1 MSTPDQRL
9 MDLGQKII
17 EYRNNA
23 DIKQEA
29 FAKELGIS
37 RTTLSFIENGSQA
50 PSFEVLVKLAQI
62 TNINFNELIDVKS
75 KNIVVVDTNILLN
88 RPEMLG
94 VLLKDCDQV
103 YIPIPVIEEINYQ
116 KDHGKEKERR
126 NASLCEDIIVKKKTE
141 KLDIHT
147 DSDIDGSNDD
157 KILDIAIKLAE
168 KDISNS
174 VYLLTNDK
182 DFILKNTKGLTN
194 LRIIGSNQYIKIFSE
209 KDGYNDALSQ
219 RFFVAV
225 LKRDLDSAKNL
236 LEKKG
241 KSINVNA
248 IDSRS
253 GYTPLIQALVKH
265 QEVEVVEQLLT
276 ANGIPYVYYDYGKL
290 INEGEI
296 NKIDGIR
303 LVFLDIRL
311 EDGNEEAKNI
321 YSVLAS
327 TIETIIG
334 VNNGPYTI
342 VLWTNEYQLKDEV
355 EDFLMKRLSDEDTT
369 RPTYICALDK
379 KDFLEKP
386 ESLFGRVNDE
396 LNKNRPLEFLTTLE
410 SMTMEIPLSL
420 LKMLLYETG
429 NGIDPSSINK
439 LLMLLASVESTDEI
453 DNVKATKNIL
463 SVIADLVKDRYLD
476 LTSNNN
482 RISELAEYMDVLPTF
497 DPNNVSIEV
506 KARLNTAFNIN
517 THGSENEKLPGK
529 VYKTNQIDDLD
540 SFDKSTFGKKGKQ
553 LVLTKKDKKV
563 VVVYDLIKVDITP
576 GCDYAQ
582 DKAFISTYAYGYLIH
597 IYKFEDEKG
606 NKEWLEWKYA
616 GMISDAGGVYFTP
629 YFLNGDE
636 LCMLLVNTKWI
647 RFEKYEVNEDNY
659 LFRLNDSLTSD
670 IRKSASDNIA
680 RVGIPCV

>member
-1 MSTPDQRL
+1 
-9 MDLGQKII
+9 
-17 EYRNNA
+17 
-23 DIKQEA
+23 
-29 FAKELGIS
+29 
-37 RTTLSFIENGSQA
+37 
-50 PSFEVLVKLAQI
+50 
-62 TNINFNELIDVKS
+62 
-75 KNIVVVDTNILLN
+75 
-88 RPEMLG
+88 
-94 VLLKDCDQV
+94 
-103 YIPIPVIEEINYQ
+103 
-116 KDHGKEKERR
+116 
-126 NASLCEDIIVKKKTE
+126 
-141 KLDIHT
+141 
-147 DSDIDGSNDD
+147 
-157 KILDIAIKLAE
+157 
-168 KDISNS
+168 
-174 VYLLTNDK
+174 
-182 DFILKNTKGLTN
+182 
-194 LRIIGSNQYIKIFSE
+194 
-209 KDGYNDALSQ
+209 
-219 RFFVAV
+219 
-225 LKRDLDSAKNL
+225 
-236 LEKKG
+236 
-241 KSINVNA
+241 
-248 IDSRS
+248 
-253 GYTPLIQALVKH
+253 
-265 QEVEVVEQLLT
+265 
-276 ANGIPYVYYDYGKL
+276 
-290 INEGEI
+290 
-296 NKIDGIR
+296 
-303 LVFLDIRL
+303 
-311 EDGNEEAKNI
+311 
-321 YSVLAS
+321 
-327 TIETIIG
+327 
-334 VNNGPYTI
+334 
-342 VLWTNEYQLKDEV
+342 
-355 EDFLMKRLSDEDTT
+355 MKRLSDEDTT

-396 LNKNRPLEFLTTLE
+396 LNKNRPLEFLITLE

>member
-1 MSTPDQRL
+1 MTS
-9 MDLGQKII
+9 
-17 EYRNNA
+17 N
-23 DIKQEA
+23 
-29 FAKELGIS
+29 
-37 RTTLSFIENGSQA
+37 
-50 PSFEVLVKLAQI
+50 VLPRFGKVA
-62 TNINFNELIDVKS
+62 
-75 KNIVVVDTNILLN
+75 IVDN
-88 RPEMLG
+88 
-94 VLLKDCDQV
+94 
-103 YIPIPVIEEINYQ
+103 
-116 KDHGKEKERR
+116 
-126 NASLCEDIIVKKKTE
+126 
-141 KLDIHT
+141 
-147 DSDIDGSNDD
+147 
-157 KILDIAIKLAE
+157 
-168 KDISNS
+168 
-174 VYLLTNDK
+174 
-182 DFILKNTKGLTN
+182 
-194 LRIIGSNQYIKIFSE
+194 
-209 KDGYNDALSQ
+209 
-219 RFFVAV
+219 
-225 LKRDLDSAKNL
+225 
-236 LEKKG
+236 
-241 KSINVNA
+241 
-248 IDSRS
+248 
-253 GYTPLIQALVKH
+253 KH

-276 ANGIPYVYYDYGKL
+276 ANGIPCVYYDYGKL

>member
-1 MSTPDQRL
+1 MTS
-9 MDLGQKII
+9 
-17 EYRNNA
+17 N
-23 DIKQEA
+23 
-29 FAKELGIS
+29 
-37 RTTLSFIENGSQA
+37 
-50 PSFEVLVKLAQI
+50 VLPRFGKVA
-62 TNINFNELIDVKS
+62 
-75 KNIVVVDTNILLN
+75 IVDN
-88 RPEMLG
+88 
-94 VLLKDCDQV
+94 
-103 YIPIPVIEEINYQ
+103 
-116 KDHGKEKERR
+116 
-126 NASLCEDIIVKKKTE
+126 
-141 KLDIHT
+141 
-147 DSDIDGSNDD
+147 
-157 KILDIAIKLAE
+157 
-168 KDISNS
+168 
-174 VYLLTNDK
+174 
-182 DFILKNTKGLTN
+182 
-194 LRIIGSNQYIKIFSE
+194 
-209 KDGYNDALSQ
+209 
-219 RFFVAV
+219 
-225 LKRDLDSAKNL
+225 
-236 LEKKG
+236 
-241 KSINVNA
+241 
-248 IDSRS
+248 
-253 GYTPLIQALVKH
+253 KH

-355 EDFLMKRLSDEDTT
+355 EDFL
-369 RPTYICALDK
+369 
-379 KDFLEKP
+379 
-386 ESLFGRVNDE
+386 
-396 LNKNRPLEFLTTLE
+396 
-410 SMTMEIPLSL
+410 
-420 LKMLLYETG
+420 
-429 NGIDPSSINK
+429 
-439 LLMLLASVESTDEI
+439 
-453 DNVKATKNIL
+453 
-463 SVIADLVKDRYLD
+463 
-476 LTSNNN
+476 
-482 RISELAEYMDVLPTF
+482 ISELAEYMDVLPTF

>member
-1 MSTPDQRL
+1 MKDENVYFRPRARL
-9 MDLGQKII
+9 MLELGEQLIKNESVAMLELIKNSYDAFARNVNVRLDNIDDCDAGLIVIEDDGIGMTKETVVNHWMEPATFNKKKIVDNCKEAITHNGVKRIPLGEKGIGRFGAHKLGNHIKLVTRNEDDQTNREVYFEINWNDFNNDKYLNEVEVKVFEREPEVFVGDKHGTRIEITELRHNWQKR
-17 EYRNNA
+17 EYRN
-23 DIKQEA
+23 
-29 FAKELGIS
+29 
-37 RTTLSFIENGSQA
+37 
-50 PSFEVLVKLAQI
+50 VY
-62 TNINFNELIDVKS
+62 KS
-75 KNIVVVDTNILLN
+75 
-88 RPEMLG
+88 M
-94 VLLKDCDQV
+94 
-103 YIPIPVIEEINYQ
+103 
-116 KDHGKEKERR
+116 
-126 NASLCEDIIVKKKTE
+126 
-141 KLDIHT
+141 
-147 DSDIDGSNDD
+147 
-157 KILDIAIKLAE
+157 
-168 KDISNS
+168 
-174 VYLLTNDK
+174 
-182 DFILKNTKGLTN
+182 
-194 LRIIGSNQYIKIFSE
+194 
-209 KDGYNDALSQ
+209 
-219 RFFVAV
+219 
-225 LKRDLDSAKNL
+225 
-236 LEKKG
+236 
-241 KSINVNA
+241 
-248 IDSRS
+248 
-253 GYTPLIQALVKH
+253 
-265 QEVEVVEQLLT
+265 
-276 ANGIPYVYYDYGKL
+276 
-290 INEGEI
+290 
-296 NKIDGIR
+296 
-303 LVFLDIRL
+303 
-311 EDGNEEAKNI
+311 
-321 YSVLAS
+321 
-327 TIETIIG
+327 
-334 VNNGPYTI
+334 
-342 VLWTNEYQLKDEV
+342 
-355 EDFLMKRLSDEDTT
+355 
-369 RPTYICALDK
+369 
-379 KDFLEKP
+379 
-386 ESLFGRVNDE
+386 
-396 LNKNRPLEFLTTLE
+396 
-410 SMTMEIPLSL
+410 LSL
-420 LKMLLYETG
+420 NSPFKTDDSFKIHIKSTHEE
-429 NGIDPSSINK
+429 
-439 LLMLLASVESTDEI
+439 LASVESTDEI

>member
-1 MSTPDQRL
+1 MTS
-9 MDLGQKII
+9 
-17 EYRNNA
+17 N
-23 DIKQEA
+23 
-29 FAKELGIS
+29 
-37 RTTLSFIENGSQA
+37 
-50 PSFEVLVKLAQI
+50 VLPRFGKVA
-62 TNINFNELIDVKS
+62 
-75 KNIVVVDTNILLN
+75 IVDN
-88 RPEMLG
+88 
-94 VLLKDCDQV
+94 
-103 YIPIPVIEEINYQ
+103 
-116 KDHGKEKERR
+116 
-126 NASLCEDIIVKKKTE
+126 
-141 KLDIHT
+141 
-147 DSDIDGSNDD
+147 
-157 KILDIAIKLAE
+157 
-168 KDISNS
+168 
-174 VYLLTNDK
+174 
-182 DFILKNTKGLTN
+182 
-194 LRIIGSNQYIKIFSE
+194 
-209 KDGYNDALSQ
+209 
-219 RFFVAV
+219 
-225 LKRDLDSAKNL
+225 
-236 LEKKG
+236 
-241 KSINVNA
+241 
-248 IDSRS
+248 
-253 GYTPLIQALVKH
+253 KH

-670 IRKSASDNIA
+670 TRKSASDNIA

>member
-1 MSTPDQRL
+1 M
-9 MDLGQKII
+9 
-17 EYRNNA
+17 
-23 DIKQEA
+23 
-29 FAKELGIS
+29 
-37 RTTLSFIENGSQA
+37 
-50 PSFEVLVKLAQI
+50 V
-62 TNINFNELIDVKS
+62 
-75 KNIVVVDTNILLN
+75 
-88 RPEMLG
+88 
-94 VLLKDCDQV
+94 
-103 YIPIPVIEEINYQ
+103 
-116 KDHGKEKERR
+116 
-126 NASLCEDIIVKKKTE
+126 
-141 KLDIHT
+141 
-147 DSDIDGSNDD
+147 
-157 KILDIAIKLAE
+157 
-168 KDISNS
+168 
-174 VYLLTNDK
+174 
-182 DFILKNTKGLTN
+182 
-194 LRIIGSNQYIKIFSE
+194 
-209 KDGYNDALSQ
+209 
-219 RFFVAV
+219 
-225 LKRDLDSAKNL
+225 
-236 LEKKG
+236 
-241 KSINVNA
+241 
-248 IDSRS
+248 
-253 GYTPLIQALVKH
+253 
-265 QEVEVVEQLLT
+265 
-276 ANGIPYVYYDYGKL
+276 
-290 INEGEI
+290 
-296 NKIDGIR
+296 
-303 LVFLDIRL
+303 
-311 EDGNEEAKNI
+311 NEEAKNI

-355 EDFLMKRLSDEDTT
+355 EEFLMKRLSDEDTT

-396 LNKNRPLEFLTTLE
+396 LNKNRPLEFLITLE

-420 LKMLLYETG
+420 LKMFLYETG

>member
-1 MSTPDQRL
+1 
-9 MDLGQKII
+9 
-17 EYRNNA
+17 
-23 DIKQEA
+23 
-29 FAKELGIS
+29 
-37 RTTLSFIENGSQA
+37 
-50 PSFEVLVKLAQI
+50 
-62 TNINFNELIDVKS
+62 
-75 KNIVVVDTNILLN
+75 
-88 RPEMLG
+88 
-94 VLLKDCDQV
+94 
-103 YIPIPVIEEINYQ
+103 
-116 KDHGKEKERR
+116 
-126 NASLCEDIIVKKKTE
+126 
-141 KLDIHT
+141 
-147 DSDIDGSNDD
+147 
-157 KILDIAIKLAE
+157 
-168 KDISNS
+168 
-174 VYLLTNDK
+174 
-182 DFILKNTKGLTN
+182 
-194 LRIIGSNQYIKIFSE
+194 
-209 KDGYNDALSQ
+209 
-219 RFFVAV
+219 
-225 LKRDLDSAKNL
+225 
-236 LEKKG
+236 
-241 KSINVNA
+241 
-248 IDSRS
+248 
-253 GYTPLIQALVKH
+253 
-265 QEVEVVEQLLT
+265 
-276 ANGIPYVYYDYGKL
+276 
-290 INEGEI
+290 
-296 NKIDGIR
+296 
-303 LVFLDIRL
+303 
-311 EDGNEEAKNI
+311 
-321 YSVLAS
+321 
-327 TIETIIG
+327 
-334 VNNGPYTI
+334 
-342 VLWTNEYQLKDEV
+342 
-355 EDFLMKRLSDEDTT
+355 
-369 RPTYICALDK
+369 
-379 KDFLEKP
+379 
-386 ESLFGRVNDE
+386 
-396 LNKNRPLEFLTTLE
+396 
-410 SMTMEIPLSL
+410 
-420 LKMLLYETG
+420 
-429 NGIDPSSINK
+429 
-439 LLMLLASVESTDEI
+439 MLLASVESTDEI

>member
-1 MSTPDQRL
+1 MTS
-9 MDLGQKII
+9 
-17 EYRNNA
+17 N
-23 DIKQEA
+23 
-29 FAKELGIS
+29 
-37 RTTLSFIENGSQA
+37 
-50 PSFEVLVKLAQI
+50 VLPRFGKVA
-62 TNINFNELIDVKS
+62 
-75 KNIVVVDTNILLN
+75 IVDN
-88 RPEMLG
+88 
-94 VLLKDCDQV
+94 
-103 YIPIPVIEEINYQ
+103 
-116 KDHGKEKERR
+116 
-126 NASLCEDIIVKKKTE
+126 
-141 KLDIHT
+141 
-147 DSDIDGSNDD
+147 
-157 KILDIAIKLAE
+157 
-168 KDISNS
+168 
-174 VYLLTNDK
+174 
-182 DFILKNTKGLTN
+182 
-194 LRIIGSNQYIKIFSE
+194 
-209 KDGYNDALSQ
+209 
-219 RFFVAV
+219 
-225 LKRDLDSAKNL
+225 
-236 LEKKG
+236 
-241 KSINVNA
+241 
-248 IDSRS
+248 
-253 GYTPLIQALVKH
+253 KH

-482 RISELAEYMDVLPTF
+482 RISELAEYMDTMEQIAIHCKMMYEAGLISDYKAQYAGNSLYSF
-497 DPNNVSIEV
+497 GVSNLTWEGYEYLDKIRDDSIWKKV
-506 KARLNTAFNIN
+506 KDVA
-517 THGSENEKLPGK
+517 
-529 VYKTNQIDDLD
+529 
-540 SFDKSTFGKKGKQ
+540 
-553 LVLTKKDKKV
+553 KDKGLPLAIDTVKQIASV
-563 VVVYDLIKVDITP
+563 IISSMTEGAIKAVT
-576 GCDYAQ
+576 
-582 DKAFISTYAYGYLIH
+582 
-597 IYKFEDEKG
+597 
-606 NKEWLEWKYA
+606 
-616 GMISDAGGVYFTP
+616 GV
-629 YFLNGDE
+629 
-636 LCMLLVNTKWI
+636 
-647 RFEKYEVNEDNY
+647 
-659 LFRLNDSLTSD
+659 
-670 IRKSASDNIA
+670 
-680 RVGIPCV
+680 

>member
-1 MSTPDQRL
+1 MRIGLYGMPTAGKTYILEKVDS
-9 MDLGQKII
+9 I
-17 EYRNNA
+17 EVMA
-23 DIKQEA
+23 
-29 FAKELGIS
+29 
-37 RTTLSFIENGSQA
+37 GSVLLREIC
-50 PSFEVLVKLAQI
+50 PSFDLE
-62 TNINFNELIDVKS
+62 D
-75 KNIVVVDTNILLN
+75 
-88 RPEMLG
+88 
-94 VLLKDCDQV
+94 
-103 YIPIPVIEEINYQ
+103 
-116 KDHGKEKERR
+116 DHGKNMAREELAKRLFCVDSFIMDGHYAFGDKVAFTDMDGQLYDVILYLYISPDVLIKRMRESDKNKKYLSYDIEKWQINEIERLR
-126 NASLCEDIIVKKKTE
+126 DYCHKN
-141 KLDIHT
+141 
-147 DSDIDGSNDD
+147 N
-157 KILDIAIKLAE
+157 
-168 KDISNS
+168 
-174 VYLLTNDK
+174 K
-182 DFILKNTKGLTN
+182 DFYVIDNP
-194 LRIIGSNQYIKIFSE
+194 
-209 KDGYNDALSQ
+209 KDN
-219 RFFVAV
+219 FFTDV
-225 LKRDLDSAKNL
+225 
-236 LEKKG
+236 
-241 KSINVNA
+241 
-248 IDSRS
+248 
-253 GYTPLIQALVKH
+253 T
-265 QEVEVVEQLLT
+265 EVVKFIN
-276 ANGIPYVYYDYGKL
+276 AIPYVYYDYGKL
-290 INEGEI
+290 INEAEI

-540 SFDKSTFGKKGKQ
+540 SFDKSTFGKK
-553 LVLTKKDKKV
+553 
-563 VVVYDLIKVDITP
+563 
-576 GCDYAQ
+576 
-582 DKAFISTYAYGYLIH
+582 
-597 IYKFEDEKG
+597 
-606 NKEWLEWKYA
+606 
-616 GMISDAGGVYFTP
+616 
-629 YFLNGDE
+629 
-636 LCMLLVNTKWI
+636 VN
-647 RFEKYEVNEDNY
+647 N
-659 LFRLNDSLTSD
+659 
-670 IRKSASDNIA
+670 
-680 RVGIPCV
+680 